1 MALVQIMKGIPNER
15 GNYKHE
21 VKQDKRTNK
30 QKSKQK
36 QHETKEIENKNTIY
50 DKNYINVK
58 ETSKTNNNMAAKFF
72 LSSTFTL
79 INLHFNK

>member
-58 ETSKTNNNMAAKFF
+58 ETSKQIITWLQNFF
-72 LSSTFTL
+72 CHQLSL
-79 INLHFNK
+79 